1 MTSTTPPRPSAAERL
16 RAEHGPALTL
26 GDDCGLPDDLV
37 VEMLAG
43 RLSGVSGLRRSSPR
57 RHQPPVT

>member
-26 GDDCGLPDDLV
+26 GNDCGLPDDLV
-37 VEMLAG
+37 VAMLAG
-43 RLSGVSGLRRSSPR
+43 SRGSAGCAEAARGGTSRP
-57 RHQPPVT
+57 